1 METILNLLPL
11 SSAQQDAFRAA
22 APGAEHIFVPA
33 ASLRFS
39 SEDATAEQL
48 AAATVI
54 LGCPSGAALS
64 RAGNLKWL
72 HTWSAGVDPYLRPGV
87 LPAGAAL
94 TCSAGAYG
102 PAVSEH
108 MLAMLLAL
116 MKRLPQYRDW
126 QNERIFTD
134 LGAVKSL
141 AGATV
146 LVGGCGDIGS
156 HFALLCKA
164 LGAGRV
170 VGLRR
175 DPAKPA
181 AGFDE
186 VRPLSDLDALLPLAD
201 VVALA
206 LPSTPDTDGL
216 LDERRLG
223 LMKPD
228 AILLNAGRGAAVD
241 CAALARCM
249 AAGRLWGAGLD
260 VTCPEPLPEGH
271 PLWLQPLALIT
282 PHVAGGGH
290 LAATVERIVDIA
302 LDNLGRYCA
311 GRPLRNRM
319 N

>member
-11 SSAQQDAFRAA
+11 TDAQQDAFRAA
-22 APGAEHIFVPA
+22 APGAEHIFAPT
-33 ASLRFS
+33 ASLRYS
-39 SEDATAEQL
+39 ADTATAEQL

-54 LGCPSGAALS
+54 LGCPSGEGLS
-64 RAGNLKWL
+64 AAGNLKWL

-102 PAVSEH
+102 PAVSGH

-126 QNERIFTD
+126 QNERIYTD
-134 LGAVKSL
+134 LGAVKTL

-156 HFALLCKA
+156 PFARLCKA

-175 DPAKPA
+175 DPSKPA
-181 AGFDE
+181 GGFDE
-186 VRPLSDLDALLPLAD
+186 IHPLSDLDALLPRAD

-206 LPSTPDTDGL
+206 LPSAPETDGL
-216 LDERRLG
+216 LDERRLA

-241 CAALARCM
+241 CDALARLM

-260 VTCPEPLPEGH
+260 VTSPEPLPEDH
-271 PLWLQPLALIT
+271 PLWLQPRALLT

-290 LAATVERIVDIA
+290 LASTMERIVDIA
-302 LDNLGRYCA
+302 LDNLKRYCA
-311 GRPLRNRM
+311 GLPLRNRM